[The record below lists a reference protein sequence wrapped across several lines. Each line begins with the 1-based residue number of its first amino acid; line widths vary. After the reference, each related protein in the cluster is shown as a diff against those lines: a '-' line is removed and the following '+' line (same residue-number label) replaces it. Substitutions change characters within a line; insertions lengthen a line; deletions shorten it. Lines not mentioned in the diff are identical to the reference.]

1 LGRYS
6 EKYSEDQRRAI
17 GSALVDPDPI
27 SGKLRTV
34 PQVRKLL
41 EAGELRYQGER
52 IDPPATP
59 VPTSTF
65 YNLKTREQ
73 QRRKGEILSPLA
85 QQALENPEA
94 VRERIIQ
101 MAISAWETEQERL
114 NEQIRK
120 GKTIP
125 SLFTQQMRNAA
136 TVKALLGKPRGH
148 VKPKAD
154 PNPGEPP
161 EKRPD
166 ELTSLIKAHE
176 GRARGV
182 TA

>member
-1 LGRYS
+1 MGRWDETYD
-6 EKYSEDQRRAI
+6 ETTRRAV
-17 GSALVDPDPI
+17 GSFLLDPDPI
-27 SGKLRTV
+27 TGKRRTV
-34 PQVRKLL
+34 PQCVKLL
-41 EAGELRYQGER
+41 MAGELRYQNEP
-52 IDPPATP
+52 IPVPPKQPPA
-59 VPTSTF
+59 STLYHF
-65 YNLKTREQ
+65 KRREE

-85 QQALENPEA
+85 QQALENPDA

-101 MAISAWETEQERL
+101 LAISAWETEQERL
-114 NEQIRK
+114 NDQIRK

-125 SLFTQQMRNAA
+125 SLFTQQMKNAA

-166 ELTSLIKAHE
+166 ELQSLIRAHE